1 MRIDIFEVEDLAE
14 TRFYAVH
21 MIDAVSRFQMG
32 EILIDKS
39 ADSVVQFCGAAMNF
53 EGDHSCDR
61 QEPVSCWA

>member
-39 ADSVVQFCGAAMNF
+39 ADSVVQFV
-53 EGDHSCDR
+53 ER
-61 QEPVSCWA
+61 R